1 MTRVNGGTHA
11 SRLQAPGSGRTPRAE
26 FARTLGRAGLAAIAI
41 AAGALPAI
49 VMCQVAAAGQVPPAG
64 QVSPSAPH
72 QEPNLGGGID
82 LAAEDPSV
90 ALERLHPA
98 DGYEVNL
105 FASEKEFPALA
116 NPLAMTFDDRGRLW
130 VATSP
135 TYPHVLPG
143 QKPDDKLVVLEDT
156 NRDGRADT
164 LTVFADGLY
173 LPMGFELGDGGVYVD
188 QEPNL
193 MFLKDTNGD
202 GQADERRVVLHG
214 FGTEDSHH
222 AIHAFTW
229 GPGGGLFFQEGT
241 FLHSQVETP
250 YGPVRLENA
259 GVFRYEPRTEK
270 LDVFVSYSFANPWGH
285 VIDRWGQH
293 FISDA
298 SNGNNYWGD
307 AFSGHVDYP
316 RKQRV
321 MKEWTNTKV
330 RPTAGIEFVRSRQFP
345 DSAQGNFLINNVI
358 GFHGIKQYKVA
369 EEGSGFAATEVEPL
383 LQSSDTNFRPVALRF
398 GPDGA
403 LYVVDWFN
411 PLVGHMQYS
420 LRDARRDKTHGRV
433 WRITAKGRPLN
444 TFPRIH
450 GESIEAQLEL
460 LKAYEDRTRYLARL
474 ALREQPATAVM
485 PALEKWVA
493 GLDPKDPDYQHHL
506 VEALWVSQHHDVV
519 NQALLNRVLQS
530 DEFRARSA
538 GIRVL
543 HYWFDRVD
551 DGMSILKRMVND
563 PAPRVRLEAVVALSF
578 IPTPESADTALKAL
592 DHPMDDYLKYA
603 LESTMT
609 TLEKCWK
616 PTLTSARP
624 VGADNPKSKA
634 YLAERLA
641 APPVD
646 ATRGAP
652 WLLEKGPEPPPEPGV
667 RRIQISAVLDQL
679 KFDVTRFTVKP
690 GETVEIVL
698 LNPDIMPHNLVIIA
712 PGTLESVG
720 GKAEAMASLPDGF
733 QKNFVPATP
742 EVLYSTKLISQ
753 GALAR
758 IRVTA
763 PTTPGSYPYLCTFPG
778 HWRVMNGI
786 MEVTR

>member
-1 MTRVNGGTHA
+1 M
-11 SRLQAPGSGRTPRAE
+11 RLAW
-26 FARTLGRAGLAAIAI
+26 AGLAAITI
-41 AAGALPAI
+41 AAGALQTI
-49 VMCQVAAAGQVPPAG
+49 VTGQAVSAGSASG
-64 QVSPSAPH
+64 QPQARP

-82 LAAEDPSV
+82 LDAQDPRI

-105 FASEKEFPALA
+105 FASEQQFPELA

-130 VATSP
+130 VLVAP
-135 TYPHVLPG
+135 TYPHLVPG

-156 NRDGRADT
+156 DRDGRADS
-164 LTVFADGLY
+164 LSIFADGLY
-173 LPMGFELGDGGVYVD
+173 LPTGFELGDGGAYVS
-188 QEPNL
+188 QQPNL
-193 MFLKDTNGD
+193 MFLKDTDGD
-202 GQADERRVVLHG
+202 GKADERRIVLHG

-229 GPGGGLFFQEGT
+229 GAGGGLFFQEGT

-259 GVFRYEPRTEK
+259 GVYRYEPRTEK
-270 LDVFVSYSFANPWGH
+270 LSVFVSYSFANPWGH
-285 VIDRWGQH
+285 VVDGWGQH

-307 AFSGHVDYP
+307 AFSGHVEHP
-316 RKQRV
+316 RKQRM

-345 DSAQGNFLINNVI
+345 DSVQGNFLINNVI

-369 EEGSGFAATEVEPL
+369 DDGSGFAATEIEPL

-403 LYVVDWFN
+403 LYITDWFN

-420 LRDARRDKTHGRV
+420 LRDARRDKTHGRI
-433 WRITAKGRPLN
+433 WRVTAKGRALN
-444 TFPRIH
+444 EWPRIH

-474 ALREQPATAVM
+474 ALREQPVGAVI
-485 PALEKWVA
+485 PALKKWVSD
-493 GLDPKDPDYQHHL
+493 LDSKDPDYAHRL
-506 VEALWVSQHHDVV
+506 VEALWVSQHQDVV
-519 NQALLNRVLQS
+519 DEDLLKRVLDS
-530 DEFRARSA
+530 PEFRARAA
-538 GIRVL
+538 GVRVL
-543 HYWFDRVD
+543 HYWFDRVPD
-551 DGMSILKRMVND
+551 AMSLLKRTID
-563 PAPRVRLEAVVALSF
+563 DQAPRVRLETVVALSF
-578 IPTPESADTALKAL
+578 IPTTESAETALKAL
-592 DHPMDDYLKYA
+592 DQPMDDYLQYA

-616 PTLTSARP
+616 PTLTSAKP
-624 VGADNPKSKA
+624 VGGGNPKA
-634 YLAERLA
+634 AAFLAERLK
-641 APPVD
+641 APTGND
-646 ATRGAP
+646 TRGAP
-652 WLLEKGPEPPPEPGV
+652 WTETSPALPMDPGV
-667 RRIQISAVLDQL
+667 RRIQISAVADQL

-698 LNPDIMPHNLVIIA
+698 MNPDIMPHNLVIVA
-712 PGTLESVG
+712 PGKLEAVG
-720 GKAEAMASLPDGF
+720 ALAEAMASRPDGF
-733 QKNFVPATP
+733 QKSFVPATP
-742 EVLYSTKLISQ
+742 DVLASTKLISQ

-763 PTTPGSYPYLCTFPG
+763 PTAAGSYPYMCTFPG
-778 HWRVMNGI
+778 HWRVMNGV
-786 MEVTR
+786 MDVEQ

>member
-1 MTRVNGGTHA
+1 MN
-11 SRLQAPGSGRTPRAE
+11 PFGRDGLS
-26 FARTLGRAGLAAIAI
+26 RTLARGTLAVTLI
-41 AAGALPAI
+41 AAAAAAPVILRGQASPARP
-49 VMCQVAAAGQVPPAG
+49 AAAGQAPPA
-64 QVSPSAPH
+64 APAK
-72 QEPNLGGGID
+72 EPNLGGGID
-82 LAAEDPSV
+82 LAAEDPRI

-98 DGYEVNL
+98 PGYEVNL
-105 FASEKEFPALA
+105 FASEREFPALA

-130 VATSP
+130 VLTSP

-156 NRDGRADT
+156 NGDGRADT

-173 LPMGFELGDGGVYVD
+173 LPMGFELGDGGVYVS

-193 MFLKDTNGD
+193 WFLKDTDGD
-202 GQADERRVVLHG
+202 GKADERTVILHG

-229 GPGGGLFFQEGT
+229 GAGGGLFFQEGT

-259 GVFRYEPRTEK
+259 GVYRYEPRTEK

-316 RKQRV
+316 RKQRM

-330 RPTAGIEFVRSRQFP
+330 RPTAGVEFVSSHQFP

-358 GFHGIKQYKVA
+358 GFHGIKQYTVA
-369 EEGSGFAATEVEPL
+369 EEGSGFAATEIEPL
-383 LQSSDTNFRPVALRF
+383 LQSADTNFRPVALRF

-420 LRDARRDKTHGRV
+420 LRDVRRDKTHGRV
-433 WRITAKGRPLN
+433 WRITAKGRPLVVP
-444 TFPRIH
+444 PRIH

-460 LKAYEDRTRYLARL
+460 LKAYPDRTRYLARL
-474 ALREQPATAVM
+474 ALREQPKSAVI
-485 PALEKWVA
+485 PALQKWVA
-493 GLDPKDPDYQHHL
+493 ALDARDPDYQHQL

-519 NQALLNRVLQS
+519 DRPLLNRVLQA
-530 DEFRARSA
+530 DDFRARAA
-538 GIRVL
+538 GVRVL

-551 DGMSILKRMVND
+551 DGMAILKRMVDD

-578 IPTPESADTALKAL
+578 VPTAEAAETALKVL
-592 DHPMDDYLKYA
+592 DHPMDDYLTYA

-616 PTLTSARP
+616 PTLTGASP
-624 VGADNPKSKA
+624 VAAGNPKGKA

-641 APPVD
+641 APGGPD
-646 ATRGAP
+646 TRGAP
-652 WLLEKGPEPPPEPGV
+652 WLEKSPALPDDPGV

-698 LNPDIMPHNLVIIA
+698 MNPDIMPHNLVIIA
-712 PGTLESVG
+712 PGTLETVG
-720 GKAEAMASLPDGF
+720 AKAEAMASLPDGF

-763 PTTPGSYPYLCTFPG
+763 PTTPGAYPYLCTFPG

-786 MEVTR
+786 MEVRP

>member
-1 MTRVNGGTHA
+1 MTLARV
-11 SRLQAPGSGRTPRAE
+11 
-26 FARTLGRAGLAAIAI
+26 GLAAIAL
-41 AAGALPAI
+41 AAGTLPAL
-49 VMCQVAAAGQVPPAG
+49 VLAQAKPAG
-64 QVSPSAPH
+64 RTAPQH
-72 QEPNLGGGID
+72 QEPNLGGGVD
-82 LAAEDPSV
+82 LAAEDPKI

-105 FASEKEFPALA
+105 FASEKEFPELA
-116 NPLAMTFDDRGRLW
+116 NPIAMTFDDRGRLW
-130 VATSP
+130 LTTST

-143 QKPDDKLVVLEDT
+143 RKPDDKIVVLEDT
-156 NRDGRADT
+156 NHDGRADK

-193 MFLKDTNGD
+193 MFLKDTDGD
-202 GQADERRVVLHG
+202 GKADERRVVLHG

-229 GPGGGLFFQEGT
+229 GAGGGLFFQEGT

-316 RKQRV
+316 RKQRM

-330 RPTAGIEFVRSRQFP
+330 RPTAGVEFVSSRQFP

-369 EEGSGFAATEVEPL
+369 EEGSGFAATEIEPL

-411 PLVGHMQYS
+411 PLIGHMQYS

-433 WRITAKGRPLN
+433 WRITAKGRPLAEW
-444 TFPRIH
+444 PRIH
-450 GESIEAQLEL
+450 GESIESQLEL
-460 LKAYEDRTRYLARL
+460 LKAYPDRTRYLARL
-474 ALREQPATAVM
+474 ALREQPVDAVI
-485 PALEKWVA
+485 PALRKWVA
-493 GLDPKDPDYQHHL
+493 GLDPKDPDYQHQL

-519 NQALLNRVLQS
+519 DQPLLNRVLAS
-530 DEFRARSA
+530 PEFRARAA
-538 GIRVL
+538 GVRVL
-543 HYWFDRVD
+543 HYWFDRVP

-578 IPTPESADTALKAL
+578 IPTTESADTALQVL
-592 DHPMDDYLKYA
+592 DHPMDDYLQYA
-603 LESTMT
+603 LESATT

-616 PTLTSARP
+616 PTLTSAKP
-624 VGADNPKSKA
+624 VGGDNPKAKA
-634 YLAERLA
+634 FLAERLA
-641 APPVD
+641 APAEND
-646 ATRGAP
+646 TRGAS
-652 WLLEKGPEPPPEPGV
+652 WLFEKGPAPVDPGV

-679 KFDVTRFTVKP
+679 KFDVTKFTVKA

-712 PGTLESVG
+712 PGKLETVG
-720 GKAEAMASLPDGF
+720 ALAEEMASRPDGF
-733 QKNFVPATP
+733 QKNFVPATSD
-742 EVLYSTKLISQ
+742 VLYSTKLISQ

-763 PTTPGSYPYLCTFPG
+763 PAAPGSYPYLCTFPG
-778 HWRVMNGI
+778 HWRVMNGV
-786 MEVTR
+786 MEVER